1 MTRQAKSSCK
11 QACGCISKAVRAA
24 SFLTRGSG
32 IEKQPV
38 SSRHYYFPIQVASF
52 SFSSGTICLIGASP
66 ISWRAAVCW
75 CVGERLLN
83 GGDCFG
89 CCFQSRSPRFTMF
102 LCVEPFAVKPRRL
115 ANLFH
120 PFLFA
125 RKGCARRGMSDKRG
139 AVGTLP
145 QERRFGRRRAALLLP
160 PSLRDTPLRDGG
172 FPPAAEWPFTRE
184 KRLRLDDA
192 IPRVGSGP
200 CPPA

>member
-38 SSRHYYFPIQVASF
+38 SSRHHYFPIQVASF

-75 CVGERLLN
+75 CVGESFLN

-102 LCVEPFAVKPRRL
+102 LCVGLFALKPRRL
-115 ANLFH
+115 ANLLL

-125 RKGCARRGMSDKRG
+125 RKGSAPSRHERQKRG
-139 AVGTLP
+139 CGNPPTRKAVWEKKGCSLT
-145 QERRFGRRRAALLLP
+145 P
-160 PSLRDTPLRDGG
+160 PVTS
-172 FPPAAEWPFTRE
+172 
-184 KRLRLDDA
+184 
-192 IPRVGSGP
+192 
-200 CPPA
+200 

>member
-75 CVGERLLN
+75 CVGKSLPN

-125 RKGCARRGMSDKRG
+125 RKGCALRIGEGG
-139 AVGTLP
+139 ASGP
-145 QERRFGRRRAALLLP
+145 RPEKGEFGRTQPRNPTFAPSPLPLTKRKDAAF
-160 PSLRDTPLRDGG
+160 R
-172 FPPAAEWPFTRE
+172 
-184 KRLRLDDA
+184 
-192 IPRVGSGP
+192 IIQ
-200 CPPA
+200 